1 MKNYTYVISY
11 NSKKEGRQTQE
22 TDNSELAAS
31 WFFELSKK
39 TNITNLKLERVVVKE
54 VIKITL

>member
-1 MKNYTYVISY
+1 MKNYTYAISY

-22 TDNSELAAS
+22 TDNPELAAS